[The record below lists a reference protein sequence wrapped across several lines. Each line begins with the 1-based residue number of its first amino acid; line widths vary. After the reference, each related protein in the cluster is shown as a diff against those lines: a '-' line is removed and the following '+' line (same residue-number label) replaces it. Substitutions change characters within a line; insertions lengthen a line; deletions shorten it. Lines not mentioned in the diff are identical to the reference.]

1 VWHTGGIMF
10 VEIWEHLQGYDK
22 WIQTEATIKSS
33 SLAEAEIGKVRNT
46 RQMDGQPVDEW
57 RSTSVLSWTDLS
69 GKTQEAAY
77 SVDEDSPLFQMYDG
91 QRVTIRYNPA
101 SADQFYLRGVS
112 QSKAHT
118 WFKKTMIF
126 LQNGLMGH

>member
-1 VWHTGGIMF
+1 MF